1 MGRASRGTASRGTA
15 SRAIHRRQ
23 LVTGIAAVAL
33 AGALSGIALA
43 GSPYTVTVK
52 VVPAT
57 TPVPGT
63 FKVTASGLSS
73 NLSRLKVF
81 LNATKACA
89 PTAAADAAI
98 AGDVLII
105 SPASGVVHAYVRSK
119 SLSTV
124 AGATGVRGPGRHEAC
139 AYLIAWPPSTLPRA
153 HASASYA
160 VD

>member
-1 MGRASRGTASRGTA
+1 MHGTPKAT
-15 SRAIHRRQ
+15 HRRR
-23 LVTGIAAVAL
+23 LAACAAAVAA
-33 AGALSGIALA
+33 AGCLTGAALA

-57 TPVPGT
+57 TPIPGS
-63 FKVTASGLSS
+63 FKVTASGLSA

-81 LNATKACA
+81 LNTAKACA

-98 AGDVLII
+98 AGDVLVIA
-105 SPASGVVHAYVRSK
+105 PASGVVHAYTRSK
-119 SLSTV
+119 SFATV
-124 AGATGVRGPGRHEAC
+124 AGATGPRGEGRHEAC

-160 VD
+160 VG